1 MGQNSPMAD
10 VTPVTTPTASL
21 LAPPPGAAKTK
32 HYRDGEVQRRERRL
46 KARRKAAEMLEAAM
60 GCSGDPK
67 LAAIAEFVVR
77 KLKIEYCDI
86 LQFASDRW
94 VIVVRAKATDRDGAR
109 APARRSETPDFSAD
123 ATHSSV
129 ELVRLAD
136 HMASLDILRT
146 DGTIDRIHVF
156 ISSRQQLT
164 PLGILTVQSRTS
176 LRLTSDERSFL
187 DALGELIGAA
197 IDSHALPTGDELSR
211 TKQLRTQEPG
221 SRHGARNEPRSVDRV

>member
-1 MGQNSPMAD
+1 MGRNSPIAD
-10 VTPVTTPTASL
+10 VTPVITPTDSL
-21 LAPPPGAAKTK
+21 LAPPPGAAKSK
-32 HYRDGEVQRRERRL
+32 HYRDREVQRHERRL

-60 GCSGDPK
+60 GGCGDPK
-67 LAAIAEFVVR
+67 LAAIAEFVVH
-77 KLKIEYCDI
+77 KLRIEYCDI

-94 VIVVRAKATDRDGAR
+94 VVVVRAKATDRDGAPAR
-109 APARRSETPDFSAD
+109 ARRSETSGFSAD
-123 ATHSSV
+123 ATHSSI

-136 HMASLDILRT
+136 HMASLDVLRT
-146 DGTIDRIHVF
+146 EGTIDRIHVF

-187 DALGELIGAA
+187 DALGDLIGAA

-211 TKQLRTQEPG
+211 TKPLRTEPG
-221 SRHGARNEPRSVDRV
+221 SRPGARNGSGSVDRV